1 MNMEKDKLLDTA
13 SREKQLLQAENDRVR
28 AELYAQINDLRSEN
42 QLLQDNYQ
50 KSQIREQQLKTDVRA
65 LTESVNKRG
74 KLQQSV
80 INIGLS
86 NNYFKNVA

>member
-42 QLLQDNYQ
+42 
-50 KSQIREQQLKTDVRA
+50 
-65 LTESVNKRG
+65 
-74 KLQQSV
+74 
-80 INIGLS
+80 
-86 NNYFKNVA
+86 